1 MSRVTDDDVRW
12 LLKLV
17 EDEQLDEVE
26 VTQDDE
32 RVLVKARSCPS
43 ATTIMQAPAAAAT
56 PVAAAPVAEAPAPA
70 GVPVASPMTGI
81 FYASPSPDADPFVEV
96 GDKIEPGQVVA
107 LIEAMKLFNDV
118 PSPVGGVVMKI
129 VVENEDRIEADQIL
143 MYVQPVLAGS

>member
-1 MSRVTDDDVRW
+1 MPRVSDDDVRW

-17 EDEQLDEVE
+17 EDEGLDEVE

-32 RVLVKARSCPS
+32 RVLVKARSCPGV
-43 ATTIMQAPAAAAT
+43 AIMQTPAIAAS

-70 GVPVASPMTGI
+70 GVPVASPMAGI
-81 FYASPSPDADPFVEV
+81 FYAAPSPDAESFVEV
-96 GDKIEPGQVVA
+96 GQKIEPGQVVG

-118 PSPVGGVVMKI
+118 PSPVGGIVMKI
-129 VVENEDRIEADQIL
+129 EVKNEDRIEADQVL